1 MKSRVF
7 PLTVIS
13 LFTLI
18 SFVTLQTLRSTQA
31 TFASTSQNPVQ
42 DRADEKVPESCPVTK
57 SLDPPFIP
65 PPPYPPTKT
74 TDSFWFGTEKLWT
87 LLPGKGAWNGLQHYS
102 PSNPTFRQKIFF
114 WHEGYNLRIESRPHL
129 IVTGRRLDAT
139 APPLVFGGA
148 SNGWTDDKEHP
159 FMVTGVNFPTL
170 GCWEVT
176 GDYHGDKL
184 TFVVWLGP

>member
-1 MKSRVF
+1 
-7 PLTVIS
+7 L

-18 SFVTLQTLRSTQA
+18 SFVALQTLRSTQA
-31 TFASTSQNPVQ
+31 AFASTSQNPAQ
-42 DRADEKVPESCPVTK
+42 DRAG
-57 SLDPPFIP
+57 
-65 PPPYPPTKT
+65 
-74 TDSFWFGTEKLWT
+74 FGTEKLWT
-87 LLPGKGAWNGLQHYS
+87 HLPDKGAWNGLPHYS
-102 PSNPTFRQKIFF
+102 PGDPTFRQKIFF